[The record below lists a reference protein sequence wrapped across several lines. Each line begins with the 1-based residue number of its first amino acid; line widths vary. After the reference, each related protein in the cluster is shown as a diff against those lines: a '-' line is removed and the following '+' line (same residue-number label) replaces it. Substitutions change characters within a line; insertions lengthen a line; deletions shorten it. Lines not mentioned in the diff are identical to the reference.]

1 MGPGGILMVHVHGG
15 SGARWIWSMLLVL
28 AGCGAITTPGF
39 AQESARYSIGGAVID
54 AQTAAPLS
62 GAVVVLEPAA
72 MGVLPSHRSTGPVFL
87 QAGRSVLTDRR
98 GGYRF
103 KELPQGEYRLRVQR
117 LGYRPA
123 TVLVELR
130 TASDTRLSVGLDV
143 EPISLQPVTV
153 ASAAP
158 PEPFGRAFA
167 TTPGVV
173 EQSRVAARR
182 NLEGRF
188 LETDARELT
197 HADVI
202 ESVTLAEPDI
212 FRALQRLPGVSARDD
227 YNTQLWV
234 RGASWSQTRVT
245 FDGLP
250 LFNPLHGAG
259 TFSSVNTDAV
269 GAAFLHP
276 GVRAASSGEG
286 AAAAI
291 DIRTRSGLGQEK
303 LRGFADLSLVSARLA
318 MDREELGGRAA
329 WMIAAR
335 RTYLDQLVRA
345 VGTIVDDEDV
355 SFPYAFSDVAG
366 RFDVRLDER
375 RTLEVSALHERDRV
389 SGSVPDVLHGN
400 RAAWGNLAARA
411 TLATPLFGYASRHTV
426 GMTRYGA
433 RVRQTDHTPGPFD
446 APTEPDADSR
456 VRYFLLAGEIS
467 PGHTTAQPSWSMGY
481 EAVSQSVDYHGPPG
495 RPYPA
500 PVSFDTLAI
509 AEHAAHLA
517 LWGERRWR
525 PGERLTVRT
534 GLRAEAGEAVRNLDR
549 VRIAPRLSARYQ
561 ASPDLAVSAGWGRT
575 FQYLQDLAPTGPGI
589 SAGFDSGQL
598 HLLAS
603 REVPAIR
610 SDIATVG
617 AEHWLGKGWLA
628 AANAFVRRAE
638 GLVVPDPNPGTVADR
653 PLFVEAGNAA
663 RGAELSARRLA
674 GRWTASAAYAY
685 TISEIEAEGI
695 RFPAAQERRHVL
707 DLTAVRRIGERNRLG
722 GAFSAASGAPFTR
735 FYPGAPVSAN
745 GAFAAWSPPPRVEA
759 PNAVRT
765 APYSSLDLF
774 FDTSRP
780 TRLGEL
786 GAYLQARNTLDRR
799 NAVTY
804 QGTPPEGGA
813 DSFQAGLPRLW
824 VAGVRL
830 AF

>member
-1 MGPGGILMVHVHGG
+1 MCAGGTFMVYMQG
-15 SGARWIWSMLLVL
+15 SRGARWLWIVL
-28 AGCGAITTPGF
+28 FFIAGNGTAATSSFT
-39 AQESARYSIGGAVID
+39 QESARYSISGAVMD

-103 KELPQGEYRLRVQR
+103 TELPRGEYRLRVQR
-117 LGYRPA
+117 IGYRPA

-130 TASDTRLSVGLDV
+130 SAADTRLSVGLDV
-143 EPISLQPVTV
+143 EPISLQPISV
-153 ASAAP
+153 ASRTA
-158 PEPFGRAFA
+158 PEPFGRA
-167 TTPGVV
+167 TGTPEVV
-173 EQSRVAARR
+173 EQTRVAARR
-182 NLEGRF
+182 HLEGRF
-188 LETDARELT
+188 LETDAREIT
-197 HADVI
+197 HADVL

-234 RGASWSQTRVT
+234 RGASWSQTRIT

-276 GVRAASSGEG
+276 GVRPASSGEG

-291 DIRTRSGLGQEK
+291 DIRTRSGMGQEE

-318 MDREELGGRAA
+318 LDREELGGRAA
-329 WMIAAR
+329 WMIATR

-345 VGTIVDDEDV
+345 AGAIVDDEEV

-366 RFDVRLDER
+366 RLDVRLDAR
-375 RTLEVSALHERDRV
+375 RTLEISGLHERDRV

-400 RAAWGNLAARA
+400 RAAWGNSAARA
-411 TLATPLFGYASRHTV
+411 TLATPLFGYASRHTL

-433 RVRQTDHTPGPFD
+433 RVRKTDHAPGPFD
-446 APTEPDADSR
+446 APTEPNMDSR
-456 VRYFLLAGEIS
+456 IRYLLLAGEIG
-467 PGHTTAQPSWSMGY
+467 PGHATPQPSWSMGY

-500 PVSFDTLAI
+500 PVSFDTLVL

-534 GLRAEAGEAVRNLDR
+534 GLRAEAGDEVRNLGR

-561 ASPDLAVSAGWGRT
+561 ASPDFAVSAGWGRT
-575 FQYLQDLAPTGPGI
+575 YQYLQDLAPTGPGI

-610 SDIATVG
+610 SDIATLG
-617 AEHWLGKGWLA
+617 AEQWLGKRWLA
-628 AANAFVRRAE
+628 AVNAFVRHAE
-638 GLVVPDPNPGTVADR
+638 GLAIPDPNPGSVMNR
-653 PLFVEAGNAA
+653 PLFVEGRNTA
-663 RGAELSARRLA
+663 RGAEFSARRLA
-674 GRWTASAAYAY
+674 GQWTASVAYAY
-685 TISEIEAEGI
+685 TISDVEAQGL
-695 RFPAAQERRHVL
+695 RFPAAQDRRQVL
-707 DLTAVRRIGERNRLG
+707 DVTAALRIGERNRVG
-722 GAFSAASGAPFTR
+722 GAFSAASGVPFTR
-735 FYPGAPVSAN
+735 FFPGGPVSEHGN
-745 GAFAAWSPPPRVEA
+745 VVGWSLPPRVEA
-759 PNAVRT
+759 PNAERT

-774 FDTSRP
+774 LDTSRS
-780 TRLGEL
+780 TRFGEL

-799 NAVTY
+799 NALTY